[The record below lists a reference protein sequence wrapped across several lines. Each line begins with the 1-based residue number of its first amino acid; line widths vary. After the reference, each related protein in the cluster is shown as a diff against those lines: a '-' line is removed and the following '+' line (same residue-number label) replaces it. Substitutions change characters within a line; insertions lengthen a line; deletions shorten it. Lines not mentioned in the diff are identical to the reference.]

1 MSLPFYSLKCDGC
14 DFEQRFSYD
23 TRYQFEN
30 LYDDEH
36 QPILDRAW
44 CKECDSLVTTANPI
58 TENSIADEVSR
69 LNTWIQEERS
79 KNEKGIFG
87 FFKKKPNS
95 FLILQWQAEI
105 ASLKMGVSYF
115 HSRELKPICLTCGS
129 NQVAATNIDEVTEDN
144 IAIGVNH
151 SCGGQILASYGGR
164 YTFDATSLPIVKY
177 DIDGKIVSD
186 TRNKK
191 NQLNSISL
199 DEVKEIAGNV
209 SIESV
214 VENGVYSGFLILP
227 NEKDL
232 LNLNEIKAEKEALSA
247 FIEIIE
253 KRIFDNDFDDLLDHK
268 IFEQYSLPSLEID
281 KKKSTAKRVV
291 VDSANNLLFQW

>member
-14 DFEQRFSYD
+14 NFEQQFAYD

-30 LYDDEH
+30 FYDDEH

-58 TENSIADEVSR
+58 TENSIAEEVSR

-95 FLILQWQAEI
+95 FLILQWQTEI
-105 ASLKMGVSYF
+105 ANLKMGVSYF

-129 NQVAATNIDEVTEDN
+129 NQIVPTKIDEVTEDN

-164 YTFDATSLPIVKY
+164 YTFDTASLPIVKY

-191 NQLNSISL
+191 NQLSSISL
-199 DEVKEIAGNV
+199 EEVKEIASNV

-214 VENGVYSGFLILP
+214 VEKGVYSGFLILP

-232 LNLNEIKAEKEALSA
+232 HKLNEVKEEKEALSS
-247 FIEIIE
+247 FIAIIE
-253 KRIFDNDFDDLLDHK
+253 KRISDNDFDDLLDHK

-291 VDSANNLLFQW
+291 IGSNNDLLFQW